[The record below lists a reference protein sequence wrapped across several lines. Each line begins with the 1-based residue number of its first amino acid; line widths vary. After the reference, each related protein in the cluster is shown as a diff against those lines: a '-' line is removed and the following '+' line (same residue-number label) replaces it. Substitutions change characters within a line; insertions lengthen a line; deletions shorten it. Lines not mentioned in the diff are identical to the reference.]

1 MRFRLSFTLALFL
14 LGGATP
20 LHAALGA
27 RSECLSLVPPEGPE
41 AAGIKSP
48 LAELSQAAPNYN
60 AEDRDYMIRTIAFEA
75 PEESDKGKAAVA
87 YVILNRTRNGRWG
100 DNVKDVVTH
109 PWQFEPWMTK
119 RQDMERLSPDD
130 PRYRSAAQIAD
141 AVLNGEMPDPTAGA
155 THFLN
160 PAVVRQRRG
169 GAALLGTF
177 RRSADRPAYLL

>member
-1 MRFRLSFTLALFL
+1 
-14 LGGATP
+14 
-20 LHAALGA
+20 
-27 RSECLSLVPPEGPE
+27 
-41 AAGIKSP
+41 
-48 LAELSQAAPNYN
+48 
-60 AEDRDYMIRTIAFEA
+60 MIWTIAFEA
-75 PEESDKGKAAVA
+75 PEESDEDKAAVA
-87 YVILNRTRNGRWG
+87 YVILNRTQNGRWG
-100 DNVKDVVTH
+100 DNIKDVVTH

-119 RQDMERLSPDD
+119 RQDWR
-130 PRYRSAAQIAD
+130 D